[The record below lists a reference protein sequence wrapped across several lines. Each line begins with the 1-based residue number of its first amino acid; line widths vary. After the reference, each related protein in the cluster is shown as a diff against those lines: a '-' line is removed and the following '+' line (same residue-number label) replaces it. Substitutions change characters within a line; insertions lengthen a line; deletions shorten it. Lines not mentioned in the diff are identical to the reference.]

1 MIDEG
6 YVKNVG
12 WRKIYDIKWFKR
24 RNIDIGEGYYLRHS
38 KYLLRSPGLIPRP
51 LGRKNCAAGNGFA
64 KLFSKASP
72 IPRRL
77 RRGWFI

>member
-38 KYLLRSPGLIPRP
+38 KYLFEDGYQKVRVRCVID
-51 LGRKNCAAGNGFA
+51 
-64 KLFSKASP
+64 
-72 IPRRL
+72 RRL
-77 RRGWFI
+77 DDRWMIIEE